1 MAVLGLCCYVWAFSS
16 CGALAFH
23 CDSFP
28 YCRAWALGT
37 VVMAHGLSHP
47 AACGIFPDQEEP
59 MLNPCPLHWQVGSS
73 PLDHQGGSKLFG
85 FDIEKYFLFTLQKV
99 EPVYTPTKVYNK
111 DMNCRT

>member
-1 MAVLGLCCYVWAFSS
+1 MLTYK
-16 CGALAFH
+16 H
-23 CDSFP
+23 
-28 YCRAWALGT
+28 
-37 VVMAHGLSHP
+37 LSE
-47 AACGIFPDQEEP
+47 AAGNDAA
-59 MLNPCPLHWQVGSS
+59 CPLHWQVGSS

>member
-1 MAVLGLCCYVWAFSS
+1 
-16 CGALAFH
+16 
-23 CDSFP
+23 
-28 YCRAWALGT
+28 
-37 VVMAHGLSHP
+37 MAHGLSHP

-85 FDIEKYFLFTLQKV
+85 FGIEKYFLFTLQKV